1 MKAIGKYVVIKPI
14 KEVDTK
20 TKGGLILAEN
30 QREDIRYRR
39 AKVVQPGTEV
49 EVLKKGD
56 EVYYDKAAG
65 FNIELEKEQYKVIKE
80 FDVVI
85 VL

>member
-1 MKAIGKYVVIKPI
+1 MKAIGKYIVIKPI

-20 TKGGLILAEN
+20 TKGGLILAES

-39 AKVVQPGTEV
+39 AEVVNPGTDV
-49 EVLKKGD
+49 KVIKKGD

-65 FNIELEKEQYKVIKE
+65 FKIEIKKEQYKVIKE
-80 FDVVI
+80 FDVVVI
-85 VL
+85 L

>member
-1 MKAIGKYVVIKPI
+1 MKAIGKYIVIDPI

-20 TKGGLILAEN
+20 TKGGLILAES

-39 AKVVQPGTEV
+39 ANVIKPGTEV
-49 EVLKKGD
+49 KALSKGD
-56 EVYYDKAAG
+56 EIYYDKAAG
-65 FNIELEKEQYKVIKE
+65 FSIEIKKEQYKVIKE
-80 FDVVI
+80 QDVVI

>member
-1 MKAIGKYVVIKPI
+1 MCIR
-14 KEVDTK
+14 DRT
-20 TKGGLILAEN
+20 TKGGLILAEK

-39 AKVVQPGTEV
+39 AKVIEPGTEV

-65 FNIELEKEQYKVIKE
+65 FNIEINKENYKVIKE

-85 VL
+85 IL

>member
-1 MKAIGKYVVIKPI
+1 MKAIGKYIVIEPI

-20 TKGGLILAEN
+20 TKGGLILAES

-39 AKVVQPGTEV
+39 AKVIKPGTDV
-49 EVLKKGD
+49 KVIKKGD
-56 EVYYDKAAG
+56 EIFYDKASG
-65 FNIELEKEQYKVIKE
+65 FNIEINKDSYKIIKE
-80 FDVVI
+80 TDIVI

>member
-1 MKAIGKYVVIKPI
+1 MKAVGKYIVIKPI
-14 KEVDTK
+14 KESSTK
-20 TKGGLILAEN
+20 TKGGLILAEQ

-39 AKVVQPGTEV
+39 AKVVEPGSEV

-85 VL
+85 II

>member
-1 MKAIGKYVVIKPI
+1 MKAIGKYIVIDPI

-20 TKGGLILAEN
+20 TKGGLILAES

-39 AKVVQPGTEV
+39 AKVVKPGTSV
-49 EVLKKGD
+49 DVIKKGD
-56 EVYYDKAAG
+56 EIYYDRSAG
-65 FNIELEKEQYKVIKE
+65 FNIEIEKNEYKVIKE

-85 VL
+85 II

>member
-1 MKAIGKYVVIKPI
+1 MKAIGKYIVIKPI

-39 AKVVQPGTEV
+39 AKVIEPGSDV

-65 FNIELEKEQYKVIKE
+65 FNIELEKEQYKVIKR
-80 FDVVI
+80 I
-85 VL
+85 

>member
-1 MKAIGKYVVIKPI
+1 MKAVGKYIIVDPI
-14 KEVDTK
+14 KEVDTT
-20 TKGGLILAEN
+20 TKGGLILAEK

-39 AKVVQPGTEV
+39 AKVVKPGSDV
-49 EVLKKGD
+49 SLLKTDD

-65 FNIELEKEQYKVIKE
+65 FNIEIEKEQYKVIKE
-80 FDVVI
+80 QDVVI

>member
-1 MKAIGKYVVIKPI
+1 MKAIGKYIVIKPI

-39 AKVVQPGTEV
+39 AKVIEPGSDV

-85 VL
+85 II

>member
-1 MKAIGKYVVIKPI
+1 MKAVGKYIIVDPI
-14 KEVDTK
+14 KEVDTT
-20 TKGGLILAEN
+20 TKGGLILAEK

-39 AKVVQPGTEV
+39 ARVVEPGSDV

-56 EVYYDKAAG
+56 EIYYDRSSG
-65 FNIELEKEQYKVIKE
+65 FNIEINKNNYKVIKE

-85 VL
+85 IL

>member
-1 MKAIGKYVVIKPI
+1 MKAIGKYIVIDPI

-20 TKGGLILAEN
+20 TKGGLILAES

-39 AKVVQPGTEV
+39 AKVVKPGTDV
-49 EVLKKGD
+49 KALKKGD
-56 EVYYDKAAG
+56 EIYYDKSAG
-65 FNIELEKEQYKVIKE
+65 FKIEIKKEQYKVIKE
-80 FDVVI
+80 FDVVV

>member
-1 MKAIGKYVVIKPI
+1 MRAIGKYIVIDPI

-20 TKGGLILAEN
+20 TKGGLILAES

-39 AKVVQPGTEV
+39 AKVVKPGTDV
-49 EVLKKGD
+49 KALKIGD
-56 EVYYDKAAG
+56 EIYYDKSAG
-65 FNIELEKEQYKVIKE
+65 FKIEIKKEEYKVIKE
-80 FDVVI
+80 FDVVV

>member
-1 MKAIGKYVVIKPI
+1 MKAIGKYIVIKPI

-39 AKVVQPGTEV
+39 AKVVQPGTDV

-56 EVYYDKAAG
+56 EVYYDKASG

-80 FDVVI
+80 FDVVV

>member
-1 MKAIGKYVVIKPI
+1 MKAIGKYIVIDPI

-20 TKGGLILAEN
+20 TKGGLILAES

-39 AKVVQPGTEV
+39 AKVVKPGTDV
-49 EVLKKGD
+49 KALKIGD
-56 EVYYDKAAG
+56 EIYYDKSAG
-65 FNIELEKEQYKVIKE
+65 FKIEIKKEEYKVIKE

>member
-1 MKAIGKYVVIKPI
+1 MKAIGKYIVIKPI

-49 EVLKKGD
+49 KVLKKGD

-85 VL
+85 VI